1 MTLEQLEQHLRTV
14 LTELLP
20 DIPADSWQ
28 RGEVLAKAGKI
39 VSSRYDTHHRAL
51 HADAQRG
58 GAIVWAMRQ
67 RKISWREIYDRTGI
81 VQRTGARWMAL
92 FEAEGIT
99 EQDSAEL
106 RARADG
112 TDRP

>member
-1 MTLEQLEQHLRTV
+1 MTPEQLSEHVRTV

-20 DIPADSWQ
+20 DRETITVGALLD
-28 RGEVLAKAGKI
+28 AGKI
-39 VSSRYDTHHRAL
+39 VSARYDRNHRVM

-58 GAIVWAMRQ
+58 GAIIWGMRQ
-67 RKISWREIYDRTGI
+67 RKLSWREIYDATGI

-99 EQDSAEL
+99 EQDPAEL
-106 RARADG
+106 RQRADG
-112 TDRP
+112 PEQS